1 MFRCLLFMYQLS
13 LDLECMQTEEGRG
26 QRIASWV
33 NEGALLKEAY
43 IGRRTEGKEGGKEA
57 KVKKK

>member
-1 MFRCLLFMYQLS
+1 MFVIHVSILFRPGVHA
-13 LDLECMQTEEGRG
+13 EEGRG

-33 NEGALLKEAY
+33 NEGASLKEAY
-43 IGRRTEGKEGGKEA
+43 IGRRTEGREGGKEA